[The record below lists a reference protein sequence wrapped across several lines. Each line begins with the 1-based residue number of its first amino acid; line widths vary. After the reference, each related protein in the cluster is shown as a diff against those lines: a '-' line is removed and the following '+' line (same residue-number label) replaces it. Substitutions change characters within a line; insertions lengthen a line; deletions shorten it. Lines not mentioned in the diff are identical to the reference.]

1 VILEKPDVAAIRLC
15 EDRGMF
21 PTEGELAHAGLS
33 AGDYADRIHSLSAQK
48 VVRSMRASLVVPPL
62 LGGDWVWAAVLAN
75 VARPLGVANSL
86 TKRLPFVTEV
96 ILNAGVPARIGPDLA
111 LLFYSRDFDTE
122 AQFIR
127 SAEGMEHHEV
137 YRVAEY
143 SFPIPM
149 PLSGEERELLTFL
162 VRSPGSDIAGVAEA
176 LGKAQTWVRAKLDRL
191 YWTERNRSGLV
202 RVQPEIDW
210 TRVENFGH
218 FHFLLETGHRPEQLA
233 RMVAER
239 GFELVLGG
247 KTFRDR
253 FLQVESDV
261 WGIADLMERVTFLN
275 QIVGIRVAGVL
286 WNERVLV
293 NTDWAA
299 GLLK

>member
-1 VILEKPDVAAIRLC
+1 MI
-15 EDRGMF
+15 

-33 AGDYADRIHSLSAQK
+33 AADYAERIRSLSAQK
-48 VVRSMRASLVVPPL
+48 VIRSMRTSLVVPPL
-62 LGGDWVWAAVLAN
+62 LGGDWVWAGVLAN

-86 TKRLPFVTEV
+86 TRRLPFVTEV
-96 ILNAGVPARIGPDLA
+96 ILNAGVPARIGPELA

-143 SFPIPM
+143 SFPIPL
-149 PLSGEERELLTFL
+149 PLSGEERDLLRFL
-162 VRSPGSDIAGVAEA
+162 VRSPGSDIVGAAEG
-176 LGKAQTWVRAKLDRL
+176 LGKEQAWVRAKLDRL
-191 YWTERNRSGLV
+191 YWTERNRSGVV

-218 FHFLLETGHRPEQLA
+218 FHFLLETGHRPEQLS

-239 GFELVLGG
+239 GFGLVLAG
-247 KTFRDR
+247 KTYRDR

-261 WGIADLMERVTFLN
+261 WGIADLMERVAYLN

-286 WNERVLV
+286 WNESVSV

-299 GLLK
+299 GLLE

>member
-1 VILEKPDVAAIRLC
+1 MILERLDVAAIRLC

-21 PTEGELAHAGLS
+21 PTEGELAHVGLS
-33 AGDYADRIHSLSAQK
+33 AADYAERIRNLSTQK
-48 VVRSMRASLVVPPL
+48 VIRSMRTSLVVPPL
-62 LGGDWVWAAVLAN
+62 LGGDWVWAGVLAN

-86 TKRLPFVTEV
+86 TRRLPFVTEV
-96 ILNAGVPARIGPDLA
+96 ILNAGVPARIGPELA

-143 SFPIPM
+143 SFPIPL
-149 PLSGEERELLTFL
+149 PLSGEERDLLRFL
-162 VRSPGSDIAGVAEA
+162 VRNPCLDIGGVAGG
-176 LGKAQTWVRAKLDRL
+176 LGKEQAWVRAKLDRL
-191 YWTERNRSGLV
+191 YWTERTRSGVV

-210 TRVENFGH
+210 TKVENFGH
-218 FHFLLETGHRPEQLA
+218 FHFLLETGHRPEQLS

-239 GFELVLGG
+239 GFGLVLGG
-247 KTFRDR
+247 KTYRDR

-261 WGIADLMERVTFLN
+261 WGIADLMERVAYLN
-275 QIVGIRVAGVL
+275 QIVGIRVVGVL
-286 WNERVLV
+286 WNESVSV

-299 GLLK
+299 GLLE

>member
-1 VILEKPDVAAIRLC
+1 MILEKPDVAAIRLC
-15 EDRGMF
+15 ENRGMF
-21 PTEGELAHAGLS
+21 PTEGELADAGLS
-33 AGDYADRIHSLSAQK
+33 AGDYAQRIHSLSAQK
-48 VVRSMRASLVVPPL
+48 VIRSMRASLVVPPL
-62 LGGDWVWAAVLAN
+62 LGGDWVWAGVLAN

-86 TKRLPFVTEV
+86 TRRLPFVTEV
-96 ILNAGVPARIGPDLA
+96 ILNAGLPARIGPDLA

-122 AQFIR
+122 ARFIQ

-149 PLSGEERELLTFL
+149 PLSGEERELLRLL
-162 VRSPGSDIAGVAEA
+162 VRSPGSDIAGLSEA
-176 LGKAQTWVRAKLDRL
+176 LGREQPWVRAKFDRL
-191 YWTERNRSGLV
+191 YWTERNRSGVV

-210 TRVENFGH
+210 TKVENFGH
-218 FHFLLETGHRPEQLA
+218 FHFLLETGHRPEQLY

-253 FLQVESDV
+253 YVQVESDV
-261 WGIADLMERVTFLN
+261 WGIADLMERVTYLN

-286 WNERVLV
+286 WNECVSV
-293 NTDWAA
+293 HTDWAA
-299 GLLK
+299 GLLE

>member
-1 VILEKPDVAAIRLC
+1 MILEKPDVAAIRLC

-33 AGDYADRIHSLSAQK
+33 AGGYTQRIRNLSAQN
-48 VVRSMRASLVVPPL
+48 VIRSMHTSLVVPPL

-75 VARPLGVANSL
+75 ASRPLGVANSL
-86 TKRLPFVTEV
+86 TRRLPFVTEV
-96 ILNAGVPARIGPDLA
+96 ILNAGLPARIGPDLA

-143 SFPIPM
+143 SFPMPM
-149 PLSGEERELLTFL
+149 PLSGEERELLRFL
-162 VRSPGSDIAGVAEA
+162 VSSPVSNIAGVAQA
-176 LGKAQTWVRAKLDRL
+176 LGKEQIWVRAKLDRL
-191 YWTERNRSGLV
+191 YWTERNRSGVV
-202 RVQPEIDW
+202 RIQPEIDW

-218 FHFLLETGHRPEQLA
+218 FHFLLETGHRPEQVS
-233 RMVAER
+233 RMVSER

-253 FLQVESDV
+253 YLQVESDV
-261 WGIADLMERVTFLN
+261 WGIADLMERAAYLN

-286 WNERVLV
+286 WSERVSV
-293 NTDWAA
+293 NTGWAA
-299 GLLK
+299 GLLE